1 VTHHP
6 STRSASP
13 LREARARP
21 VAPRGP
27 RRGIGV
33 GELRLDGGFWGA
45 LQETNA
51 SATLRHCLDWMEQLG
66 WLGNFD
72 RVAEGT
78 TGGDRPG
85 WQFSDSEVYKL
96 LEALAWE
103 HGRTGDPVVEALLNK
118 VVDRVAA
125 AQDEDGY
132 LNTCFGHAGQAGRY
146 TDLSTGHELYC
157 SGHLLQA
164 AVARVRTVG
173 GLAGRPAG
181 RTAGRTTGRTAG
193 EDRLVE
199 VARRAADHVCQEFGA
214 DGRDGICGHP
224 EIELGLAELGRAL
237 DEPRYTEQ
245 ARLFVERRG
254 HGTLAPIALLGPAY
268 FQDDVPVRDAGVWR
282 GHAVRALYLAAG
294 AVDVAV
300 DTADDDLRA
309 AVERQ
314 WTRSV
319 ERRTYLTGG
328 MGSRHQDEGFG
339 DDWELPPDR
348 AYCET
353 CAGVASV
360 MVSWRLLLAT
370 GEVRYA
376 DLIERTLYNVVA
388 TSPRADGRAFF
399 YANPLQ
405 QREPGADVR
414 PDAVNPRAEGGVRA
428 PWFDVSC
435 CPTNVAR
442 TLASWQA
449 YAAFVEEVP
458 DGSADG
464 GSSDDGSSDGGSADA
479 GVVVTLAQY
488 AAGDLRIVLDG
499 GPEAGPDDGS
509 DGDADEIVLRVD
521 TGYPHDGRVR
531 IEVIEAPE
539 RPVTL
544 RLRVPHWAEGA
555 TLTGPDGTTT
565 AVGPGWVT
573 VGPAGAGLTENGR
586 AGSIV
591 TGTALATGDVVTLD
605 LPVGPRLTWPDPR
618 VDAVRGT
625 VAVERGPL
633 VLALESVD
641 LPDGVAIEQVR
652 LDPGVVPRAE
662 GDGAVVRA
670 RAVTLVAGRAG
681 TPPFGGAGPVDD
693 LAADRAADP
702 AAEQGDGATAV
713 LELPFV
719 PYHRWAERGPSTM
732 RVFVPTTSRLTKSR
746 EESR

>member
-1 VTHHP
+1 MTEHH
-6 STRSASP
+6 STRTVASR
-13 LREARARP
+13 LRAARARP
-21 VAPRGP
+21 VVPRGP
-27 RRGIGV
+27 RRGLGV

-51 SATLRHCLDWMEQLG
+51 GATLQHCLDWMEQLG

-72 RVAEGT
+72 RVAEGA
-78 TGGDRPG
+78 TGGERPG

-103 HGRTGDPVVEALLNK
+103 YGRTGDPATGALLGK

-146 TDLSTGHELYC
+146 TDLSAGHELYVT
-157 SGHLLQA
+157 GHLLQA

-173 GLAGRPAG
+173 
-181 RTAGRTTGRTAG
+181 
-193 EDRLVE
+193 EDDALVD
-199 VARRAADHVCQEFGA
+199 VARRAADHVCREFGA
-214 DGRDGICGHP
+214 DGRGADGQAGICGHP
-224 EIELGLAELGRAL
+224 EIEVGLAELGRAL

-254 HGTLAPIALLGPAY
+254 RGTLAPIALLSPAY
-268 FQDDVPVRDAGVWR
+268 FQDDVPVRDADVWR

-300 DTADDDLRA
+300 DTQDDDLRA

-458 DGSADG
+458 GGSSGG
-464 GSSDDGSSDGGSADA
+464 GSSDGVAVDGGTADG
-479 GVVVTLAQY
+479 GVVVSLAQY
-488 AAGDLRIVLDG
+488 AAGDLQLSVDDRDPGQPG
-499 GPEAGPDDGS
+499 GELA
-509 DGDADEIVLRVD
+509 LRV
-521 TGYPHDGRVR
+521 TTEYPHDGRIRV
-531 IEVIEAPE
+531 EVTAVPD

-544 RLRVPHWAEGA
+544 RLRVPHWADSA
-555 TLTGPDGTTT
+555 TLTGPDGTTI
-565 AVGPGWVT
+565 AVRPGWADAAT
-573 VGPAGAGLTENGR
+573 L
-586 AGSIV
+586 
-591 TGTALATGDVVTLD
+591 ALGDVVTLD
-605 LPVGPRLTWPDPR
+605 LPVAPRLTWPDPR

-641 LPDGVAIEQVR
+641 LPDGVLLDQVR
-652 LDPGVVPRAE
+652 LDPAVAPRAQ

-670 RAVTLVAGRAG
+670 AVVPLPGGGAG
-681 TPPFGGAGPVDD
+681 TPPFGPGGPGGAPEPTSDTGAPTPASDTGV
-693 LAADRAADP
+693 P
-702 AAEQGDGATAV
+702 AALDLT
-713 LELPFV
+713 LV

-732 RVFVPTTSRLTKSR
+732 RVFVPTARPTARP
-746 EESR
+746 EEIR

>member
-1 VTHHP
+1 MTEQH
-6 STRSASP
+6 STRTVASQ
-13 LREARARP
+13 LRAAQAARARP
-21 VAPRGP
+21 VVPRGP
-27 RRGIGV
+27 RRGLGV
-33 GELRLDGGFWGA
+33 GELRLDGGFWGT

-51 SATLRHCLDWMEQLG
+51 GATLQHCLDWMEQLG

-72 RVAEGT
+72 RVAEGA
-78 TGGDRPG
+78 TGGERPG

-103 HGRTGDPVVEALLNK
+103 YGRTGDPAVDALLGK

-125 AQDEDGY
+125 AQDDDGY

-146 TDLSTGHELYC
+146 SDLSAGHELYVT
-157 SGHLLQA
+157 GHLLQA

-173 GLAGRPAG
+173 A
-181 RTAGRTTGRTAG
+181 
-193 EDRLVE
+193 DDVLVD
-199 VARRAADHVCQEFGA
+199 VARRAADHVCREFGA
-214 DGRDGICGHP
+214 GGRGADGQAGICGHP

-254 HGTLAPIALLGPAY
+254 HGTLAPIALLSPAY
-268 FQDDVPVRDAGVWR
+268 FQDDVPVRDADVWR

-300 DTADDDLRA
+300 DTDDDDLRA

-458 DGSADG
+458 GGSWDG
-464 GSSDDGSSDGGSADA
+464 GSSDDGAADG
-479 GVVVTLAQY
+479 GVVVSLAQY
-488 AAGDLRIVLDG
+488 AAGDLRLAVDDRDPGQPG
-499 GPEAGPDDGS
+499 GELA
-509 DGDADEIVLRVD
+509 LRV
-521 TGYPHDGRVR
+521 TTEYPHDGRIRV
-531 IEVIEAPE
+531 EVTAVPE
-539 RPVTL
+539 LPVAL
-544 RLRVPHWAEGA
+544 RLRVPHWAAGA
-555 TLTGPDGTTT
+555 TLTGPDGATT
-565 AVGPGWVT
+565 AVRPGWADAGTTAARVAER
-573 VGPAGAGLTENGR
+573 GPAALTRRTEDGESGPQ
-586 AGSIV
+586 A
-591 TGTALATGDVVTLD
+591 TLALGDVVTLD
-605 LPVGPRLTWPDPR
+605 LPVAPRLTWPDPR

-641 LPDGVAIEQVR
+641 LPDGVLLDQVR
-652 LDPGVVPRAE
+652 LDPAVAPRAQD
-662 GDGAVVRA
+662 DGAVVRA
-670 RAVTLVAGRAG
+670 AVVPLPGGGAGA
-681 TPPFGGAGPVDD
+681 PPFGSGGPGGAPTSDIGAPAPTSDTGV
-693 LAADRAADP
+693 P
-702 AAEQGDGATAV
+702 AALDLT
-713 LELPFV
+713 LV

-732 RVFVPTTSRLTKSR
+732 RVFVPTARP
-746 EESR
+746 EETR

>member
-6 STRSASP
+6 STHSASP
-13 LREARARP
+13 QREARARP
-21 VAPRGP
+21 VAPSGP
-27 RRGIGV
+27 RRGLGV

-51 SATLRHCLDWMEQLG
+51 AATLRHCLDWMEQLG
-66 WLGNFD
+66 WLSNFD
-72 RVAEGT
+72 RVAEGA
-78 TGGDRPG
+78 TGGERPG

-96 LEALAWE
+96 LEAMAWE
-103 HGRTGDPVVEALLNK
+103 HGRTGDPAVEALLNK

-146 TDLSTGHELYC
+146 SDLSTGHELYC
-157 SGHLLQA
+157 TGHLLQA
-164 AVARVRTVG
+164 AVARVRTIG
-173 GLAGRPAG
+173 RAG
-181 RTAGRTTGRTAG
+181 G

-199 VARRAADHVCQEFGA
+199 VARRAADHVCREFGA
-214 DGRDGICGHP
+214 DGQGSNGQGSKGRDGICGHP
-224 EIELGLAELGRAL
+224 EVELGLAELGRAL

-268 FQDDVPVRDAGVWR
+268 FQDDVPVRDADVWR

-300 DTADDDLRA
+300 DTHDDDLRA

-449 YAAFVEEVP
+449 YAAFVEEAP
-458 DGSADG
+458 GGTLDDGGSAAGGSADG
-464 GSSDDGSSDGGSADA
+464 

-488 AAGDLRIVLDG
+488 AAGDLRIVLDD
-499 GPEAGPDDGS
+499 GPDD
-509 DGDADEIVLRVD
+509 DGPDDDGGNELALRV
-521 TGYPHDGRVR
+521 TTEYPHDGR
-531 IEVIEAPE
+531 IQFEVVAAPT

-544 RLRVPHWAEGA
+544 RLRVPHWADGA
-555 TLTGPDGTTT
+555 MLTGPDGTTT
-565 AVGPGWVT
+565 AVGPGWAT
-573 VGPAGAGLTENGR
+573 AGPA
-586 AGSIV
+586 
-591 TGTALATGDVVTLD
+591 ALAAGDVVTLD

-641 LPDGVAIEQVR
+641 LPDGVALDQVR
-652 LDPGVVPRAE
+652 LDPAVAPRAWA
-662 GDGAVVRA
+662 DGAVVRA
-670 RAVTLVAGRAG
+670 HTVALPGAG
-681 TPPFGGAGPVDD
+681 GGIPPFASESPGGPPGDVG
-693 LAADRAADP
+693 P
-702 AAEQGDGATAV
+702 AALD
-713 LELPFV
+713 LRLV

-732 RVFVPTTSRLTKSR
+732 RVFVPTTSR

>member
-1 VTHHP
+1 MTHHP
-6 STRSASP
+6 STPTAS
-13 LREARARP
+13 P

-27 RRGIGV
+27 RRGLGV

-45 LQETNA
+45 LQATNA
-51 SATLRHCLDWMEQLG
+51 DATLRHCLDWMEQLG
-66 WLGNFD
+66 WLANFD
-72 RVAEGT
+72 RVADGA
-78 TGGDRPG
+78 TGGHRPG

-103 HGRTGDPVVEALLNK
+103 HGRTGDAEADALLRK

-132 LNTCFGHAGQAGRY
+132 LNTCFGHAGQAARY
-146 TDLSTGHELYC
+146 SDLSTGHELYC
-157 SGHLLQA
+157 TGHLLQA

-173 GLAGRPAG
+173 
-181 RTAGRTTGRTAG
+181 RTAG
-193 EDRLVE
+193 EDDTLVD
-199 VARRAADHVCQEFGA
+199 VARRAADHVCREFGA
-214 DGRDGICGHP
+214 DGRGGSGQRSDGRDGICGHP
-224 EIELGLAELGRAL
+224 EIEVGLAELGRAL
-237 DEPRYTEQ
+237 GEPRYTEQ

-254 HGTLAPIALLGPAY
+254 HGTLAPIALLSPAY
-268 FQDDVPVRDAGVWR
+268 FQDDVPVRDADVWR

-300 DTADDDLRA
+300 DTGDDGLRA

-449 YAAFVEEVP
+449 YAAFVDEAP
-458 DGSADG
+458 GA
-464 GSSDDGSSDGGSADA
+464 SSDGV
-479 GVVVTLAQY
+479 VVVTLAQY
-488 AAGDLRIVLDG
+488 AAGDLRIVLD
-499 GPEAGPDDGS
+499 
-509 DGDADEIVLRVD
+509 DGDEVALRV
-521 TGYPHDGRVR
+521 TTQYPHDGRIRV
-531 IEVIEAPE
+531 EVIGVPDQ
-539 RPVTL
+539 PVRL
-544 RLRVPHWAEGA
+544 RLRVPHWADGA
-555 TLTGPDGTTT
+555 TLTGPNGSTT
-565 AVGPGWVT
+565 AVGPGW
-573 VGPAGAGLTENGR
+573 ADA
-586 AGSIV
+586 
-591 TGTALATGDVVTLD
+591 GTAQASLPGHTVAVGDVVTLD

-641 LPDGVAIEQVR
+641 LPDGVLLEQVR
-652 LDPGVVPRAE
+652 LDPAVAPRAQ

-670 RAVTLVAGRAG
+670 VMVPLPGAGAG
-681 TPPFGGAGPVDD
+681 TPPFAAVPMSDTGAAARD
-693 LAADRAADP
+693 LP
-702 AAEQGDGATAV
+702 
-713 LELPFV
+713 LV

-732 RVFVPTTSRLTKSR
+732 RVFVPTARH